1 MILDEL
7 LAVNGLVP
15 NLPSTYKTTAFSQ
28 GAIKWKTCPIWVDQK
43 NGSTYIRK
51 DARLFHESNSM
62 VVEVARMADG
72 YHLTIR
78 SEAIQFNPRNIKR
91 LRYDDPG
98 GRSNQSR

>member
-1 MILDEL
+1 
-7 LAVNGLVP
+7 
-15 NLPSTYKTTAFSQ
+15 
-28 GAIKWKTCPIWVDQK
+28 
-43 NGSTYIRK
+43 
-51 DARLFHESNSM
+51 M

-91 LRYDDPG
+91 LRYDGPG